1 MCDDVLFLCRSLGF
15 AAYSKIKYVK
25 GYDQPYYR
33 ISISG
38 DCSIIP
44 TKIFRKQASQR
55 RQIKS
60 VLNTGFSIKADKN
73 APYFG
78 FEVDGDHLYL
88 TDDFTVHHNSG
99 KTIIF
104 CKLIETLL
112 SQWPHLRIGIL
123 AHRRE
128 LITQA
133 RDKLLKVWPQ
143 APVGVACASTGMAIN
158 TDKPVVIGSVQT
170 LMRRVETTAPFDLVI
185 VDESHRLPPINKK
198 SQYQQWLA
206 AMKQYN
212 HKVRIIG
219 FTATPFRLGHGY
231 IYGTAKRAD
240 HDNLFES
247 LNYRIGI
254 KELQNQGYLCA
265 YRAKEA
271 KNISYDLKKIKV
283 AGDFNTAGLAEVM
296 SRSEH
301 VGSAVRAMEKYA
313 ADRKRIVVFCVTIE
327 HAEKVMQAFR
337 KAGYTAACVHSKMG
351 LFQRDMTLRL
361 FEKGLVRII
370 CNVGVLTEGWD
381 SPAVDCVIM
390 CRPTK
395 SAALYV
401 QMCGRGLRP
410 HPGKAD
416 VLILDLSNNCATHGD
431 PDTPK
436 VVVPGR
442 KSGAADPILKVCP
455 KCFEL
460 VAVAAKVCRACGYVW
475 PVETVEHHGDVEMKS
490 VAWSQ
495 APAPLAVDIVEVQI
509 EAYISRAGN
518 NMLRMKMACQTDGSI
533 QTMWVNE
540 FFDFEGNGSK
550 WGQKKAR
557 RVWQDLVGT
566 DPPETVAEAK
576 DRYGELQMSL
586 PGQIEIIE
594 KNKWWNVHHWGVK
607 PWNVA
612 GEENGPNQNCNG

>member
-1 MCDDVLFLCRSLGF
+1 MAF
-15 AAYSKIKYVK
+15 ALR
-25 GYDQPYYR
+25 PYQQ
-33 ISISG
+33 
-38 DCSIIP
+38 DCLDTI
-44 TKIFRKQASQR
+44 
-55 RQIKS
+55 
-60 VLNTGFSIKADKN
+60 IKAIPLQKHILVQ
-73 APYFG
+73 AATG
-78 FEVDGDHLYL
+78 A
-88 TDDFTVHHNSG
+88 G

-112 SQWPHLRIGIL
+112 TDWPQIRIGIL

-133 RDKLLKVWPQ
+133 QDKLLKVWPA
-143 APVGVACASTGMAIN
+143 APIGVACASTGLAVD

-170 LMRRVETTAPFDLVI
+170 LMGRIEYTAPFDLVI
-185 VDESHRLPPINKK
+185 IDEVHRVPPINKK

-206 AMKQYN
+206 AMKRFN
-212 HKVRIIG
+212 PKVRTLG

-231 IYGTAKRAD
+231 IYGTVKRAD
-240 HDNLFES
+240 HDNLFDS

-254 KELQNQGYLCA
+254 SELQEQGYLCA

-271 KNISYDLKKIKV
+271 RNISRDLKKVKV
-283 AGDFNTAGLAEVM
+283 AGDYNTADLAEVM

-313 ADRKRIVVFCVTIE
+313 TDRKRIVVFCVTIA

-337 KAGYTAACVHSKMG
+337 KASHSAACVHSKME
-351 LFQRDMTLRL
+351 LPKRDMTLDL
-361 FEKGLVRII
+361 FEKGLVRIL

-410 HPGKAD
+410 HPNKTD
-416 VLILDLSNNCATHGD
+416 VLILDLSSNCSTHGD
-431 PDTPK
+431 PDTPH
-436 VVVPGR
+436 VSVPGR
-442 KSGAADPILKVCP
+442 STGTGDPILKVCP

-460 VAVAAKVCRACGYVW
+460 IAVAAKVCRSCGYAW
-475 PVETVEHHGDVEMKS
+475 PQETVEHHGDVDMKS

-495 APAPLAVDIVEVQI
+495 APAPLAVEIVEVQI
-509 EAYISRAGN
+509 EDYTSRAGN
-518 NMLRMKMACQTDGSI
+518 NMLRMKLTCQTGESI
-533 QTMWVNE
+533 QPFWVNE
-540 FFDFEGNGSK
+540 FLDFEGNASR
-550 WGQKKAR
+550 WGRKRAQR
-557 RVWQDLVGT
+557 LWQHLVGT
-566 DPPETVAEAK
+566 DPPETVDEARN
-576 DRYGELQMSL
+576 RYGELQMSL
-586 PGQIEIIE
+586 PDRIEIIE

-607 PWNVA
+607 PWNLT
-612 GEENGPNQNCNG
+612 GEENGRDHIHDG